1 VLPEV
6 TGPGQTVFDD
16 AHQDR
21 LTGGKGS
28 DWFLLNLSGGM
39 VLDTSDR
46 MGSEVG
52 TDLQ

>member
-28 DWFLLNLSGGM
+28 DWFLLNLSGGT
-39 VLDTSDR
+39 VLDIFDR
-46 MGSEVG
+46 TGLEVA
-52 TDLQ
+52 TNLR